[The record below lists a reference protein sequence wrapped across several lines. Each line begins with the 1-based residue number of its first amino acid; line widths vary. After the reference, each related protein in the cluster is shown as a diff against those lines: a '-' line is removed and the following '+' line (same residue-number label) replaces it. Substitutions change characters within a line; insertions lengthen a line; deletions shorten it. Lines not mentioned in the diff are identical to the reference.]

1 MAKMKVKVPGAA
13 RKKQV
18 FRSVSLAF
26 LLMMDDGAR
35 KLEMFSGGLKDES
48 EENILL
54 FCYWSNKKCLC
65 R

>member
-26 LLMMDDGAR
+26 LLLMDDGGQ
-35 KLEMFSGGLKDES
+35 KLEMFGGGAQ
-48 EENILL
+48 
-54 FCYWSNKKCLC
+54 